1 MPIGRTE
8 LAAGIRKHGFRKW
21 YERELISSH
30 VHLVLTFLAMIG
42 LLGSFEVYDRRAPLA
57 DQFSV
62 VLSVLACAGI
72 GVWALR
78 RYLFLLLHAEAAAN
92 QAVCPGCEVYAR
104 FDLSAEQRSADS
116 VQVRCRACQREWPI
130 DR

>member
-57 DQFSV
+57 DQFTRVRHQAPFLV
-62 VLSVLACAGI
+62 VFS
-72 GVWALR
+72 R
-78 RYLFLLLHAEAAAN
+78 
-92 QAVCPGCEVYAR
+92 
-104 FDLSAEQRSADS
+104 EQPSRSTT
-116 VQVRCRACQREWPI
+116 
-130 DR
+130 